1 MELAEQLARL
11 QDEFDKAFEESRV
24 KITDDGEIPIRTST
38 FLAPRTPFNIYG
50 GLKINFM
57 EGTMPKAAQTSFL
70 VFPNSGA

>member
-1 MELAEQLARL
+1 LDPPFDDNIRFVARPFGTSY
-11 QDEFDKAFEESRV
+11 D
-24 KITDDGEIPIRTST
+24 TDDYREIPIRTST